1 MSDMPEGKK
10 KVDEDWKRRAQL
22 EREADAA
29 KAGGDKKPA
38 PASAPSSAPA
48 GAAGAPEGAPADNGN
63 KVNPLF
69 PGLVESLASQA
80 LMFMGGMR
88 DPMTGQVMQD
98 LNQAQTMIDMLTM
111 IEEKT
116 KGNLAVQEAELLKQV
131 LDEIRTQFVRV
142 ANPAPRAPKGPP
154 MMGNRPPG
162 R

>member
-1 MSDMPEGKK
+1 MSDIVFPEGKK

-22 EREADAA
+22 EREADMA
-29 KAGGDKKPA
+29 KAGGAPKPA
-38 PASAPSSAPA
+38 PAAAPA
-48 GAAGAPEGAPADNGN
+48 APGAAPAPAAPENGA

-69 PGLVESLASQA
+69 PSLIESLAQQA
-80 LMFMGGMR
+80 LMYMGGMR
-88 DPMTGQVMQD
+88 DPMTGQVIQD
-98 LNQAQTMIDMLTM
+98 LHQSQTMIDMLLM

-116 KGNLAVQEAELLKQV
+116 KGNLAAEEAEMLKQV
-131 LDEIRTQFVRV
+131 LDELRTQFVRV

>member
-1 MSDMPEGKK
+1 MSEIVFPEGKK

-22 EREADAA
+22 ERDQDAV
-29 KAGGDKKPA
+29 KAGDKKTA
-38 PASAPSSAPA
+38 PAPA
-48 GAAGAPEGAPADNGN
+48 GAAGAAENEN

-69 PGLVESLASQA
+69 PGLIESLASQA
-80 LMFMGGMR
+80 LMFLGGMR
-88 DPMTGQVMQD
+88 DPMTGQVVQD
-98 LNQAQTMIDMLTM
+98 LHQAQTMIDMLLM

-116 KGNLAVQEAELLKQV
+116 KGNLAPQEAEMLKQV

-142 ANPAPRAPKGPP
+142 AKPKAPPP

>member
-1 MSDMPEGKK
+1 MSDEGKK

-29 KAGGDKKPA
+29 KAGGAKPA
-38 PASAPSSAPA
+38 PAAAAAPGAAPA
-48 GAAGAPEGAPADNGN
+48 GSPADNGN

-69 PGLVESLASQA
+69 PGLVESLAQQA

-88 DPMTGQVMQD
+88 DPMTGQVVQD
-98 LNQAQTMIDMLTM
+98 LNQAQTMIDMLSM

-116 KGNLAVQEAELLKQV
+116 RGNLAVQEAEMLKQV

-142 ANPAPRAPKGPP
+142 ANPAPRVPKGPP

>member
-1 MSDMPEGKK
+1 MSDMMPEGKK

-22 EREADAA
+22 EREADMA
-29 KAGGDKKPA
+29 KAGGAKPSPA
-38 PASAPSSAPA
+38 PA
-48 GAAGAPEGAPADNGN
+48 AAGAPEGAPAPPADNGN

-98 LNQAQTMIDMLTM
+98 LNQAQTMIDMLLM
-111 IEEKT
+111 LEEKS
-116 KGNLAVQEAELLKQV
+116 KGNLAVQEADMLKQV
-131 LDEIRTQFVRV
+131 LDELRTQFVRV

>member
-1 MSDMPEGKK
+1 MSDEGKK

-38 PASAPSSAPA
+38 PAPAPGSAP
-48 GAAGAPEGAPADNGN
+48 EAPADNGN

-98 LNQAQTMIDMLTM
+98 LNQAQTMIDMLSM
-111 IEEKT
+111 IDEKT
-116 KGNLAVQEAELLKQV
+116 KGNLAVQEAEMLK
-131 LDEIRTQFVRV
+131 
-142 ANPAPRAPKGPP
+142 
-154 MMGNRPPG
+154 
-162 R
+162 

>member
-1 MSDMPEGKK
+1 MSDEGKK

-29 KAGGDKKPA
+29 KAGGAKPA
-38 PASAPSSAPA
+38 AAGTATGA
-48 GAAGAPEGAPADNGN
+48 GAQAAPADNGN

-69 PGLVESLASQA
+69 PGLVESLAQQA

-88 DPMTGQVMQD
+88 DPMTGQVVQD

-116 KGNLAVQEAELLKQV
+116 KGNLAAQEAEMLKQV
-131 LDEIRTQFVRV
+131 LDELRTQFVRV
-142 ANPAPRAPKGPP
+142 ANPAPRVPKGP

>member
-1 MSDMPEGKK
+1 MSDEGKK

-29 KAGGDKKPA
+29 KAGGEKKPA
-38 PASAPSSAPA
+38 PAAPT
-48 GAAGAPEGAPADNGN
+48 AAATPGAPEAPPADNGN

-111 IEEKT
+111 IDEKT
-116 KGNLAVQEAELLKQV
+116 KGNLAVQEAEMLKQV